1 MQKLLVLINTTS
13 CFLKWRHPRLIS
25 FRDINKKFRRKEMFN
40 TFKNYFVGQHPKYL
54 NKNIETLF
62 DSYFVFV
69 SYQIPGNE
77 YDLG

>member
-1 MQKLLVLINTTS
+1 MIGFNRYTILILEMDASTA
-13 CFLKWRHPRLIS
+13 LIS
-25 FRDINKKFRRKEMFN
+25 FRDTNKKFPRKEMFN
-40 TFKNYFVGQHPKYL
+40 TFKNYFVGQQLKYL

-69 SYQIPGNE
+69 SYKVPGNE

>member
-1 MQKLLVLINTTS
+1 
-13 CFLKWRHPRLIS
+13 
-25 FRDINKKFRRKEMFN
+25 MFN
-40 TFKNYFVGQHPKYL
+40 TFKNYFVGQQLKYL

-69 SYQIPGNE
+69 SYKVPGNE